1 MSVITI
7 NGQIGSGGQ
16 EVGLELASKLGY
28 NYFDRL
34 IFTQVSR
41 KINATVQAVAAKET
55 SPSKFID
62 RITLFVQKMLER
74 SALSGIGGEPYFG
87 PGIETLLSSDYYSD
101 KTNSPIT
108 QSHQLEDRTY
118 IQVISEV
125 IQELSHQGNV
135 VIVGR
140 GSNQILAS
148 HPSTLHVGIF
158 APLEMRVNL
167 IMKREHLPSVEATA
181 FIEQHESSRI
191 NYYKKFFNQH
201 PYETSFYDIMLNM
214 RNLSITEAADII
226 HHILIQKKM

>member
-34 IFTQVSR
+34 IFAQVSR
-41 KINATVQAVAAKET
+41 KINATVQAIAAKET
-55 SPSKFID
+55 TPNKFIN

-101 KTNSPIT
+101 NTNSTIT
-108 QSHQLEDRTY
+108 HSHQLDDKTY

-125 IQELSHQGNV
+125 LQELSHEGNV
-135 VIVGR
+135 VIVGK
-140 GSNQILAS
+140 GGNQILAS
-148 HPSTLHVGIF
+148 NPSTLHVGIF
-158 APLEMRVNL
+158 APLEMRVDL
-167 IMKREHLPSVEATA
+167 IMKREHLPSVEAKA
-181 FIEQHESSRI
+181 FIEEHESSRI
-191 NYYKKFFNQH
+191 DYFKKFFKQH
-201 PYETSFYDIMLNM
+201 PYDTSFYDIMLNM
-214 RNLSITEAADII
+214 RNLSVTEAADII
-226 HHILIQKKM
+226 NHSITQKNT